1 MNAWVLSLIICA
13 ATPLPDGGYCETRA
27 VDYGLSREQCQ
38 AALAVEARRTR
49 PPMRLECTEDPSLS
63 AQLEETNSDGQ
74 SQPAPPSPA
83 AIHRR
88 R

>member
-13 ATPLPDGGYCETRA
+13 AAPLPDGGYCETRA

-38 AALAVEARRTR
+38 AALAVETRRVK
-49 PPMRLECTEDPSLS
+49 PPMRLECTEDPDLS
-63 AQLEETNSDGQ
+63 ARLEEIDSDGQ
-74 SQPAPPSPA
+74 GQSPPPAPA
-83 AIHRR
+83 TMRR